1 MVKTVVR
8 FFSRD
13 EVLGAESPRLSAL
26 HFGLH
31 LVHRGDQET
40 HPARCIVTHRV
51 RDVPIL
57 IHRKGYRGVS
67 KCRGYR
73 LNIRAV
79 LNGKGS
85 KRMPQIVKTHII
97 QSDRP
102 DDLLEVIVE
111 RMNIDSLVKVQPWIN
126 HW

>member
-57 IHRKGYRGVS
+57 IHRKGYCGVS
-67 KCRGYR
+67 KCRGSQVR
-73 LNIRAV
+73 PTSSDWRIPVKIAV
-79 LNGKGS
+79 KYTS
-85 KRMPQIVKTHII
+85 
-97 QSDRP
+97 
-102 DDLLEVIVE
+102 
-111 RMNIDSLVKVQPWIN
+111 
-126 HW
+126 